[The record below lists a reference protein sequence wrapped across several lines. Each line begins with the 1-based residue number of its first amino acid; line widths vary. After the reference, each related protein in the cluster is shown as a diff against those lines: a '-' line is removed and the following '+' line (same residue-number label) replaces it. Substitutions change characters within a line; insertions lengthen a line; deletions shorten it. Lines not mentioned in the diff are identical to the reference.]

1 MNLASALCVSS
12 HSHSNINLTFFIL
25 GKKYMQAVTPTHIF
39 CSNLLYY
46 FAPSHQLLN
55 PSLDVFFFFLSKYY
69 MFTTMFF
76 LMIKITNSDWRMK
89 KQGCVYIYSHLTL
102 SNWKRYCRI
111 WNMLYTCMLSLCFLK
126 IPLYI
131 TNKVGLEFEIEP
143 NHLHWL
149 R

>member
-69 MFTTMFF
+69 MYTTMFF
-76 LMIKITNSDWRMK
+76 LMIKITNSDQWMK
-89 KQGCVYIYSHLTL
+89 KEGCVYFLISPYQIEKDTVEYEICCILVCFHFV
-102 SNWKRYCRI
+102 
-111 WNMLYTCMLSLCFLK
+111 FLK
-126 IPLYI
+126 SLSTLQIKLVWSLKLNLI
-131 TNKVGLEFEIEP
+131 TSID
-143 NHLHWL
+143 
-149 R
+149 